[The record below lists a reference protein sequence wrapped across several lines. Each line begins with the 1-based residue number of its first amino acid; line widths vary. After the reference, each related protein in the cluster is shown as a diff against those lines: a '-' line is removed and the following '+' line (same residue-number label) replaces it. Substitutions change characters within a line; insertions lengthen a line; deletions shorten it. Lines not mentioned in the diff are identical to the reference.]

1 MKREIFEK
9 LFVLYIPFHFIYDKK
24 FMDDYYNATD
34 LLSDINPNFS
44 SFYFVTDFKFQKS
57 IIWFKKIIA
66 TIFILLKN

>member
-24 FMDDYYNATD
+24 LMDDYYNATD

-44 SFYFVTDFKFQKS
+44 SFYFVTDF
-57 IIWFKKIIA
+57 
-66 TIFILLKN
+66 

>member
-24 FMDDYYNATD
+24 FMDDYYNVTD

-57 IIWFKKIIA
+57 ITLNNMKQVSQ
-66 TIFILLKN
+66 

>member
-44 SFYFVTDFKFQKS
+44 SFYFVTDLKFKKS
-57 IIWFKKIIA
+57 IILNNMKQVSQ
-66 TIFILLKN
+66 